1 MSSEAEILQQHQ
13 DAKER
18 LAGLRADYDAIFGIA
33 NTGEEYETLNVIKS
47 QIRAEEKVLRELQ
60 TKLPARE
67 SFGAK
72 YSVEILGSHEISFVI
87 PANVPRIRIIQEA
100 QDIYYKLERR
110 NYVFPTRYKVWL
122 DMPSFTE
129 GRPSDTALSIDGC
142 VDETQN
148 RTLMDQKLFLKR
160 KFEEGEAS
168 LTSVEDLAA
177 AHAIFFIV
185 TRQNLF
191 KGLKIRTINGSL
203 YYDNLGLGMDRF
215 SLDWNR
221 FSDVAAACYLPPGVV
236 ERLRDEKKNS
246 KASEPR

>member
-1 MSSEAEILQQHQ
+1 MSSESEILLQYQ
-13 DAKER
+13 DAKDR
-18 LAGLRADYDAIFGIA
+18 LVALKADYDAIFGLA
-33 NTGEEYETLNVIKS
+33 NTPEEYETLNVIKA
-47 QIRAEEKVLRELQ
+47 QIRAEEKAIRDLQ
-60 TKLPARE
+60 AKLPARE

-72 YSVEILGSHEISFVI
+72 YSTEILGSHEISFTI
-87 PANVPRIRIIQEA
+87 PANVPRIRILQEA
-100 QDIYYKLERR
+100 QDIYFKLERR

-129 GRPSDTALSIDGC
+129 GKPTDTHLSIDGC
-142 VDETQN
+142 VDESQN

-168 LTSVEDLAA
+168 LTTVEDLAA

-191 KGLKIRTINGSL
+191 RGLKIRTINGAL
-203 YYDNLGLGMDRF
+203 YYDNLGLGMDKF

-221 FSDVAAACYLPPGVV
+221 FSDVGAACYLHPGTV
-236 ERLRDEKKNS
+236 ERLRDEKKN
-246 KASEPR
+246 ARG

>member
-1 MSSEAEILQQHQ
+1 MSSEAEILQQYQ

-47 QIRAEEKVLRELQ
+47 QIRAEERALRDVQ
-60 TKLPARE
+60 AKLPARE

-72 YSVEILGSHEISFVI
+72 YSVEILGSHEISFII
-87 PANVPRIRIIQEA
+87 PANVPRIRIIDEA
-100 QDIYYKLERR
+100 QQLHYKLERR

-122 DMPSFTE
+122 GMASFTE
-129 GRPSDTALSIDGC
+129 GRPTETALSIDGC

-160 KFEEGEAS
+160 KFEEGEAT

-177 AHAIFFIV
+177 AHAIFFVV

-191 KGLKIRTINGSL
+191 KGMKIRTINGSL

-221 FSDVAAACYLPPGVV
+221 FADVAAACYLPPGAV
-236 ERLRDEKKNS
+236 EKLRDEKKN
-246 KASEPR
+246 ARAG

>member
-1 MSSEAEILQQHQ
+1 MSSEAEILLQYQEVK
-13 DAKER
+13 DR
-18 LAGLRADYDAIFGIA
+18 LTTLKADYDAIFGIA
-33 NTGEEYETLNVIKS
+33 NTAEEYETLNVIKT
-47 QIRAEEKVLRELQ
+47 QIRAEERALRDIQ
-60 TKLPARE
+60 SKLPARE

-87 PANVPRIRIIQEA
+87 PANVPRIRILEEA
-100 QDIYYKLERR
+100 QQIHYKLERR

-122 DMPSFTE
+122 GMPSFTE
-129 GRPSDTALSIDGC
+129 GRPSDTQLSIDGC

-160 KFEEGEAS
+160 KFEEGEAG

-191 KGLKIRTINGSL
+191 RGMKIRTTNGSL

-221 FSDVAAACYLPPGVV
+221 FADVAAACYLPPGVV
-236 ERLRDEKKNS
+236 ERLRDEKKKTKN
-246 KASEPR
+246 A